1 MTFSLHQILS
11 DPQLRCPKGQVTVQ
25 LDLKA
30 LGSFTLII
38 ELARRLRADNIDHDY
53 HGNGTFTIYNS

>member
-1 MTFSLHQILS
+1 
-11 DPQLRCPKGQVTVQ
+11 VTVQ
-25 LDLKA
+25 IDLRQ
-30 LGSFTLII
+30 LPSSTLII

>member
-11 DPQLRCPKGQVTVQ
+11 DPQLKCPKGQITVQ
-25 LDLKA
+25 INLKELA
-30 LGSFTLII
+30 SFTLII
-38 ELARRLRADNIDHDY
+38 ELARRLRAVNIDHDY